1 HFSPSS
7 SYIALR
13 PPPPT
18 LFPYTTLFRSASG
31 CQLIVDEVHRPGLV
45 RSRCRPAIV
54 PQLGLD
60 PALRRL
66 VAYLQAQF
74 AIDTP
79 RLVLPVAP
87 SFATKHD
94 VNAAIT
100 VADANLTD
108 LPDPLFEG
116 GLVGA
121 TGSVVVGRP
130 VEFEGVAGPA
140 DRYLPLATDL
150 VDELALPTRLH
161 SFRRIT
167 SCSIS
172 LSSDRSATSFLSL
185 PFSSSSCFSRRISVG
200 SSPSYF
206 FFQLK

>member
-1 HFSPSS
+1 VTS
-7 SYIALR
+7 
-13 PPPPT
+13 
-18 LFPYTTLFRSASG
+18 
-31 CQLIVDEVHRPGLV
+31 
-45 RSRCRPAIV
+45 
-54 PQLGLD
+54 
-60 PALRRL
+60 
-66 VAYLQAQF
+66 
-74 AIDTP
+74 
-79 RLVLPVAP
+79 
-87 SFATKHD
+87 SFATKRD

-100 VADANLTD
+100 VANADMAD

-116 GLVGA
+116 CLVGA

-130 VEFEGVAGPA
+130 IELKGIAGPA

-161 SFRRIT
+161 SFRRMT

-172 LSSDRSATSFLSL
+172 LSRDRSATSFRSL
-185 PFSSSSCFSRRISVG
+185 PFSSSGCCRRICVG